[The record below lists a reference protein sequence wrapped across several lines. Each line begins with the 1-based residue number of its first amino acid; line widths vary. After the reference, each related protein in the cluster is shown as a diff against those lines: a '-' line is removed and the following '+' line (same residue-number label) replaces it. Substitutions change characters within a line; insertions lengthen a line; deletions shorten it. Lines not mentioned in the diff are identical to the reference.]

1 MPGFKECKPW
11 SLPSH
16 SSSHGSIAS
25 PASPSSK
32 EPPHRL
38 YKAGG
43 HGNEQTT
50 TQNSNCIIA
59 TQSPW
64 PSPEENTT
72 AVTMN
77 TWCQATS
84 RLYVASLGRR
94 QAGRQA
100 GSKAGRQAGR
110 DRTSLSCPCH
120 NVKYRVRV
128 LSLSL
133 LGNGFCSSYT
143 GSDHSNRKY
152 NRRLYSDVNAKRLI

>member
-1 MPGFKECKPW
+1 MTITRRKYN
-11 SLPSH
+11 
-16 SSSHGSIAS
+16 SSDDEYLVS
-25 PASPSSK
+25 
-32 EPPHRL
+32 
-38 YKAGG
+38 
-43 HGNEQTT
+43 GNIKTIRSEFR
-50 TQNSNCIIA
+50 
-59 TQSPW
+59 
-64 PSPEENTT
+64 PE
-72 AVTMN
+72 
-77 TWCQATS
+77 
-84 RLYVASLGRR
+84 
-94 QAGRQA
+94 AGRQA